1 MNETHISSITD
12 ELNLN
17 ISQIKSVAARIEEGS
32 TIPFI
37 ARYRKEAT
45 GSLDEVVITEIR
57 DRLTRLEELDNRREA
72 VLKSLEQNGH
82 LTEELRE
89 KVIAASTLAE
99 LEDIYL
105 PFRPK
110 RRTKATIAREKG
122 LEPLAMIIFKQA
134 GADPYKEA
142 ELFVNSEKGVE
153 NTEEALSGARD
164 IIAEMVSEDQN
175 ARAALRSFFAS
186 KGKFICKVA
195 TDKEREGSKYRDYF
209 DWEEQA
215 ATAPSHRILAMRRGE
230 KEDILNLTIE
240 PPEDE
245 AIKIL
250 EELFVINKGADSGQ
264 VRLAVHDSYKRL
276 LSRSMETEARLF
288 TKARADSEAIK
299 VFAGNLRNLLLASPL
314 GAKRVMGI
322 DPGFRTGCKVVC
334 LDRQGKLLF
343 HDTIYPHFSE
353 KGAQEATVKMKDLS
367 ERFDVEAIAVG
378 NGTAGR
384 ETETFIRSIGFNGK
398 IPIIMVNESG
408 ASIYSASETAREEF
422 PDLDLTVRGAV
433 SIGRRL
439 MDPLSELVK
448 IDPKSV
454 GVGQYQHDVD
464 QAALKQSLD
473 DVVMSCVNGVG
484 VDLNRASAQ
493 LLTYVSGLGPQLAK
507 NILAYRD
514 ENGPFNSRKELKKI
528 PRLGPKAFEQSAGFL
543 RIRDAENPLDGS
555 AVHPESY
562 HIVDKMAQDLSCGVE
577 DLMKDSAKRSRIDIS
592 KYVTEKTGIPTLR
605 DIMEELA
612 KPGRDPREDF
622 EEFAFESGVEKIEDL
637 RSGMKLPGIVTNV
650 TAFGAFVDVGVHQ
663 DGLVHVSEIS
673 DRYVR
678 DPADIVKVHQKVTVT
693 VIDVDVDRKRISLSL
708 KTVPGRKEKHE
719 KMSEKKPA
727 QKPAKSEKPKNLP
740 FNNPFE
746 KLLKI
751 NSK

>member
-17 ISQIKSVAARIEEGS
+17 ISQIKSVAALIEEGS

-353 KGAQEATVKMKDLS
+353 KGAKEATVKMKDLS

-727 QKPAKSEKPKNLP
+727 QKPAKSEKLKNLP